1 MGGKKI
7 NQPASKTN
15 KTQTKKTKPNLD
27 TVQQGLRI
35 SIKRD
40 KINSDPGVKADY
52 PGARIT
58 VALTSQWMT
67 GDNGKSVSE
76 HCDHVPFHLELFT

>member
-1 MGGKKI
+1 MKISCLRTEERLELSKWGGKKI

-35 SIKRD
+35 SK
-40 KINSDPGVKADY
+40 
-52 PGARIT
+52 
-58 VALTSQWMT
+58 
-67 GDNGKSVSE
+67 
-76 HCDHVPFHLELFT
+76 